1 MDHKRQLIFGIM
13 CEGDH
18 LSQWQAQ
25 CIKELVRDSNIR
37 LALIIRDGGAFQS
50 SVWAKLK
57 RVKVKRILY
66 LLYIR
71 FLFRPACNQL
81 VDMSEYYRGVP
92 AITCQVRHKGKF
104 SQYFKKE
111 DVDAIKSKKLDFI
124 LRFGFN
130 IIRGDV
136 LQAAKYGVW
145 SFHHDDETKYRG
157 GPPAFWEIYNNDP
170 VTGAILQRLTNRL
183 DGGVILKK
191 GYFKTCLYSYQKN
204 MNEVYFGATQW
215 PWLVCKDILSN
226 SADYLE
232 EEATKSNAP
241 IYYPPI
247 NRQFLKFVIKDAL
260 NKVKRLIHHLF
271 FREYWNVGIIEEPI
285 QNFIK
290 ENYKPTVHF
299 LSTPPANEFY
309 ADPFGYEHA
318 GANYVLLEKF
328 DFKKNIGKID
338 VWKQNGV
345 SIWDQRDIFKVDCH
359 QSYPYIFS
367 DQDDLYCLPE
377 MSEAQK
383 LILYKLQ
390 GSEWLEQ
397 STLLEGIP
405 CVDATLIKY
414 ENKYWL
420 FFTRTDQNSDVNLY
434 IKYAPVLQGP
444 WIDHPANPVKMD
456 IRSSRPAG
464 SFFWHENKL
473 YRPAQNC
480 SKTYGGSVVINKVVV
495 LNEKKYHEEA
505 VREVFPWNQYYKD
518 GIHTLSVLGNRT
530 LIDGKR
536 KNFIGSSF
544 SRKLTLR
551 NNS

>member
-1 MDHKRQLIFGIM
+1 MEHKHQLIFGIM
-13 CEGDH
+13 CEGNH

-25 CIKELVRDSNIR
+25 CVKELVRDPNIR
-37 LALIIRDGGAFQS
+37 LTLIIKDRGASQS

-57 RVKVKRILY
+57 RVKIQRLLY
-66 LLYIR
+66 LLYTR
-71 FLFRPACNQL
+71 FLFKPVCNQL

-92 AITCQVRHKGKF
+92 AITCQVTLKGKF

-136 LQAAKYGVW
+136 LQAAKYGIW
-145 SFHHDDETKYRG
+145 SFHHDDEMRYRG
-157 GPPAFWEIYNNDP
+157 GPPAFWEIYNNDS
-170 VTGAILQRLTNRL
+170 VTGATLQRLTSRL
-183 DGGVILKK
+183 DGGIILKK

-204 MNEVYFGATQW
+204 INEVYFGTSQW

-226 SADYLE
+226 NAGYLE
-232 EEATKSNAP
+232 EEATKSDAP
-241 IYYPPI
+241 IYYPPA
-247 NRQFLKFVIKDAL
+247 NSQFLKFVMKDVF
-260 NKVKRLIHHLF
+260 NKIKRLLHHLF
-271 FREYWNVGIIEEPI
+271 FREYWNVGIVGEPI

-290 ENYKPTVHF
+290 ENYKPAIQF
-299 LSTPPANEFY
+299 LDTPPANEFY

-318 GANYVLLEKF
+318 GTSYILLEKF

-345 SIWDQRDIFKVDCH
+345 STWDQYDLFKVNCH

-367 DQDDLYCLPE
+367 DHDDLYCLPE
-377 MSEAQK
+377 ISEAQK
-383 LILYKLQ
+383 LILYKLK

-405 CVDATLIKY
+405 CVDATLVKY

-420 FFTRTDQNSDVNLY
+420 FFTRIDQNSDVNLY
-434 IKYAPVLQGP
+434 IKYASALQGP
-444 WIDHPANPVKMD
+444 WIDHSGNPVKID

-464 SFFWHENKL
+464 SFFWHEGKL

-480 SKTYGGSVVINKVVV
+480 SKTYGGSVVINKVMV
-495 LNEKKYHEEA
+495 LNEKDYQEES
-505 VREVFPWNQYYKD
+505 VREVFPWDLFYKD
-518 GIHTLSVLGNRT
+518 GMHTISVLGNRT

-536 KNFIGSSF
+536 KRFIYSPF
-544 SRKLTLR
+544 SRKLTL
-551 NNS
+551 